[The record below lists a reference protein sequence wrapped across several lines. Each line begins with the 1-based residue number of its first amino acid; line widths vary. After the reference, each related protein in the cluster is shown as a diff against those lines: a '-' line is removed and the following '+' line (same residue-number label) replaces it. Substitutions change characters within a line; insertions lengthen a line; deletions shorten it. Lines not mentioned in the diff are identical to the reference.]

1 MALLDKSAGQMFS
14 QFRKTKERYD
24 AQHERVMDYLAKH
37 GYEKVMHKNLSKA
50 PVVVP
55 TVNEIV
61 ERVERPVL
69 PVRGRMNAPRRAE
82 VPAAAAAPGR
92 RVRIDTEMGEAEM
105 KKNIVDRL
113 MNERKISRRA
123 ANRLFKEGVV
133 PVGKQMAHSGAQT
146 ETVEKKEMA
155 TTTEKPKRVYVK
167 KPVITEPKPGAFK
180 GEMKDESSVNRNLLS
195 LMWKEIKA
203 NPGMSKKDA
212 MAIVKKKD

>member
-37 GYEKVMHKNLSKA
+37 GYEKVMHKNLAKA

-82 VPAAAAAPGR
+82 IVAAPAAAPAR
-92 RVRIDTEMGEAEM
+92 RARTDAEMGEAEM

-146 ETVEKKEMA
+146 ETVEKKEMGSG
-155 TTTEKPKRVYVK
+155 EKPKRVYVK

-180 GEMKDESSVNRNLLS
+180 GEMKDETSVNRNLLS

-203 NPGMSKKDA
+203 NPGMSKKEA